1 MKLSKPVYNQEK
13 KIYICDVK
21 GATDFIYTSHVT
33 SNPVEYTP
41 SPKSFFEDTLPM
53 CISLLLSVT
62 QGWFSQ
68 PLTEEWLI
76 PRLTYGIPT
85 EKVPSEF
92 EGTVVY
98 HPVRLHISKE
108 TFVLEFDLTDMKED
122 EKVRIV
128 FQEDTPEPP
137 KAVAPSTEDAGVRRT
152 KKKEL
157 VLQARR
163 KAARALFKAE
173 RLLNSFVN
181 EYGEDTDWEEDDETD
196 SS

>member
-21 GATDFIYTSHVT
+21 GATDFIYTSYVT
-33 SNPVEYTP
+33 SNPVEYNPTP
-41 SPKSFFEDTLPM
+41 KFFFEETLPK
-53 CISLLLSVT
+53 CISILINIT

-68 PLTEEWLI
+68 ALTEEWLI

-85 EKVPSEF
+85 EKIPNGF
-92 EGTVVY
+92 EGTVIY

-108 TFVLEFDLTDMKED
+108 SFVLEFDLTDMKEE

-128 FQEDTPEPP
+128 FQEDTPEVP
-137 KAVAPSTEDAGVRRT
+137 KEVVPATEDPGVRRRM
-152 KKKEL
+152 KKEL

-173 RLLNSFVN
+173 RLLNSFVT
-181 EYGEDTDWEEDDETD
+181 EYGEDTDWDEDDETD